1 LTDKTHQELAALRE
15 NTGYLDSHLEKMSH
29 PELQA
34 YLKNMH
40 MLDAPLSQLSA
51 TALTKDINTVN
62 ESTIKYK
69 FFIIFIRHFHYS
81 W

>member
-1 LTDKTHQELAALRE
+1 MHQELASRLEKILA
-15 NTGYLDSHLEKMSH
+15 YLDSHLEKMSH

-34 YLKNMH
+34 YLTNMH

-62 ESTIKYK
+62 ESNRKYK
-69 FFIIFIRHFHYS
+69 SCIISTRHFHYS